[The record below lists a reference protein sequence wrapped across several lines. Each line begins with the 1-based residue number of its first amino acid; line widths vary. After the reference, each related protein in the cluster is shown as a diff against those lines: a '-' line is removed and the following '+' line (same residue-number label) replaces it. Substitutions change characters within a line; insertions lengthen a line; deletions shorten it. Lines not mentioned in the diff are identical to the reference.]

1 MIPILFIFEFVNV
14 ELSSN
19 LKYEPSLM
27 IHSCKFFY
35 SVGLLIFRLRFL
47 DVSVFISNF
56 VDEIKGGSLIL

>member
-1 MIPILFIFEFVNV
+1 MNV

-19 LKYEPSLM
+19 LKYELSLM
-27 IHSCKFFY
+27 VHSCKFFH

-56 VDEIKGGSLIL
+56 VDGIKGGSLIL